1 MGTELLDRIKALTG
15 IDVTIPPPP
24 TKTQA
29 VKSNRDKA
37 GSVLV
42 KPPII
47 GQTAGNPLPP
57 ASVTKNQLVTTAS
70 DSQPNVKH
78 TQIHKPGTISPTV
91 VASSQN
97 CDITSVPHAVKNSGE
112 LKFKP
117 TQSGT
122 VRQSSTN
129 VPYATDLPKKTAINS
144 REPTFDQSRAFQQS
158 STNVPHATDHPKKN
172 ALNSCVQTFDQ
183 SRAFQQS
190 STHVPHATNRH
201 EKDAKNNGEPKYE
214 QPESKGYHQGSHG
227 PDLTATPTRP
237 KHHQLTQPNQIPGA
251 HAFDLV
257 DIASPTTTA
266 TPLSSSVQKKK
277 MPVLDHDDVKVRFS
291 STKFLPLCC
300 VI

>member
-29 VKSNRDKA
+29 MKSNRDKA
-37 GSVLV
+37 GSVRV
-42 KPPII
+42 NPPII
-47 GQTAGNPLPP
+47 SQTAGNPLPP
-57 ASVTKNQLVTTAS
+57 ASVTKNHLVTTAS

-78 TQIHKPGTISPTV
+78 TQIQKPSTISPTV

-112 LKFKP
+112 LKSKP
-117 TQSGT
+117 TQSRT

-144 REPTFDQSRAFQQS
+144 REPS
-158 STNVPHATDHPKKN
+158 
-172 ALNSCVQTFDQ
+172 FDQ

-251 HAFDLV
+251 HVFDLV